1 MTETVMLP
9 RQLRGVQLRANSFD
23 EAANTVE
30 VVFTTGAAVARSTWF
45 DGDYVETLDVTP
57 KAVRLARLN
66 AGAPF
71 LNTHSSWDLSDVIGS
86 VVPGSARIEGGLG
99 LATIKLSSDPAH
111 AGIVGNVRDGVI
123 CNVSVGYLVHQ
134 ALRTEAA
141 EGVPATV
148 RVTDWE
154 PIEISAVPIPA
165 DPGAQI
171 RAEPAAEKHPCL
183 VTRAAP
189 AAAAAPNPAGEAR
202 AAETARVQGILL
214 TARQLNLSDAL
225 SDTAIA
231 DGTALDAFRA
241 LAIDA
246 RAAAPVALST
256 GRSADTTQPL
266 AAVAAPEGDAAMSG
280 TTTQTETTD
289 AARAAAAIAA
299 PGTDAVAIRAQERQ
313 RIADIRVVARK
324 LGLPDTVVDQ
334 AVDAGVSIEAFRAS
348 AIDAV
353 AARGNDGQFSIS
365 MPASDPEQHRTFAQ
379 PKREKPKGEDATRI
393 MIALAATRGSRRD
406 AADFVARHY
415 GTDGAV
421 VARALGTS
429 VGSAGGFLVPPEMSA
444 EVIELLRPASTVR
457 ALEPNILP
465 MPSGNLMIPRI
476 QGGASAGYVGE
487 NQPTQGSQPSFGM
500 VQLSAKKL
508 TSVVPISNDMIRFPA
523 VSTDAIVRSDM
534 VKSIAMRADLA
545 FVRGNGSQFS
555 PRGLKSFAA
564 EPSLGGAN
572 VIAAS
577 VLVGSAYAA
586 SNQGQAIQA
595 LASVTGDLSR
605 LELALENANIQ
616 MTRPGWIMSPR
627 TKSYLMNI
635 RDGLGNQVYYQEMSN
650 GRLRGKPFKVTTQ
663 IPNNLLAV
671 AVDGTTPTTDGSE
684 LYLADFAEV
693 FIGEAYGLE
702 LDVFPGGSYV
712 DANGATV
719 SGISS
724 DQTVMRAIV
733 QHDMGMRQEAAV
745 AVLTGVRWF

>member
-9 RQLRGVQLRANSFD
+9 RQLRGVQLRANSYD

-45 DGDYVETLDVTP
+45 DGDYVETLDVTS
-57 KAVRLARLN
+57 KAVRLGRLN

-86 VVPGSARIEGGLG
+86 VVQGSARIEGGLG

-171 RAEPAAEKHPCL
+171 RSEPSAEKHPCL

-189 AAAAAPNPAGEAR
+189 ATTAKAPNPAGEAR

-214 TARQLNLSDAL
+214 TARQLGLSDAL

-231 DGTALDAFRA
+231 EGTALDAFRA

-246 RAAAPVALST
+246 RAAAPAALST
-256 GRSADTTQPL
+256 GRSADTSQPP

-280 TTTQTETTD
+280 TTTQTENTD
-289 AARAAAAIAA
+289 AARAAAAA
-299 PGTDAVAIRAQERQ
+299 GNDAVAIRAQERQ
-313 RIADIRVVARK
+313 RIADIRIVARK
-324 LGLPDTVVDQ
+324 LGLPDTVIDQ
-334 AVDAGVSIEAFRAS
+334 AVDAGVSIEAFRAT

-365 MPASDPEQHRTFAQ
+365 LPASDPEQHRTFAQ

-444 EVIELLRPASTVR
+444 EVIELLRPASTVM

-523 VSTDAIVRSDM
+523 TSTDAIVRSDM

-577 VLVGSAYAA
+577 FLVGSAYAA
-586 SNQGQAIQA
+586 GGQAQAIQA
-595 LASVTGDLSR
+595 LASVTGDMSR

-635 RDGLGNQVYYQEMSN
+635 RDGLGNQIYYQEMAK
-650 GRLRGKPFKVTTQ
+650 GMLRGKPFKVTTQ

-671 AVDGTTPTTDGSE
+671 AADGTTPTMDGSE

-712 DANGATV
+712 DSNGATV

-745 AVLTGVRWF
+745 AVLTSVRWF